1 MLSIEQIEAKLN
13 TTLSEEKKKDI
24 ENLKE
29 ESLKGLRKNL
39 TGQIFD
45 QLLVLGRAPSQF
57 ASNKYYT
64 TYWCICSCKEHP
76 IIQVRGGN
84 LTSGNTKSCGC
95 KRRET
100 MREIGKRSSHLDLLG
115 QIFED
120 LTVIEDTKTR
130 TSWNAEIW
138 KCRCSCGNIKYVS
151 TSELTT
157 GRVRSCGHELR
168 SRGAKKIESILQ
180 ENNIP
185 FVKEKCFQSCKF
197 PDTNASARFDYYIN
211 DSFLL
216 EYDGEQHFQELD
228 SLFFKDSLEKRKAH
242 DAFKNQ
248 WCKDNNIPLKRI
260 PYTELSNISLES
272 IMSDRYLIS

>member
-1 MLSIEQIEAKLN
+1 MLSIEQIESILN
-13 TTLSEEKKKDI
+13 IKLSEEKKTEI
-24 ENLKE
+24 ANLEE

-39 TGQIFD
+39 SGQIFN
-45 QLLVLGRAPSQF
+45 QLLVLGRAPSQLVKG
-57 ASNKYYT
+57 KYYT
-64 TYWCICSCKEHP
+64 TYWCICSCKDHT

-115 QIFED
+115 QVFED
-120 LTVIEDTKTR
+120 LTVIEDTKTK

-138 KCRCSCGNIKYVS
+138 KCRCSCGNIKYVP

-168 SRGAKKIESILQ
+168 SRGAKKIEDILQ
-180 ENNIP
+180 ANNIS
-185 FVKEKCFQSCKF
+185 FVKEKCFPSCKF
-197 PDTNASARFDYYIN
+197 PDTKASARFDYYIE
-211 DSFLL
+211 DKFLL
-216 EYDGEQHFQELD
+216 EYDGEQHFKELD
-228 SLFFKDSLEKRKAH
+228 MVFFKDSLEKRQAH
-242 DAFKNQ
+242 DEFKNQ

-260 PYTELSNISLES
+260 PYTELSNITLET
-272 IMSDRYLIS
+272 IMGDKYLI